1 MKLHD
6 YCGELSEEYHR
17 VPVITPCLLCSPV
30 QAADTSIGWALGY
43 MLNLSNMIPAESL
56 ALRKG
61 MQFGAWV
68 ALLILFVLVILCSL
82 LLLLQL
88 LYRSKK
94 EASVI

>member
-1 MKLHD
+1 M
-6 YCGELSEEYHR
+6 
-17 VPVITPCLLCSPV
+17 ITA
-30 QAADTSIGWALGY
+30 AADTSIGWALGY

-68 ALLILFVLVILCSL
+68 ALLILLVLVILCS

-94 EASVI
+94 AASVI